1 MSIWCAA
8 KIIKCRG
15 NGLTAIAVR
24 KKKKKKKN
32 ALTILANRDSTMYLD
47 IYLESVSRKYVCVGD
62 CWRKEVRMRI
72 CMCVCMRACQKI
84 SLREIISARAYT
96 CGVCICVRERERE
109 NKHKYIYIYI
119 KYTVEGRSPFALE
132 EERKWTRFIQR
143 IIRMRIVYFYDRSK
157 KNS

>member
-1 MSIWCAA
+1 MDWP
-8 KIIKCRG
+8 R
-15 NGLTAIAVR
+15 LRYV

-32 ALTILANRDSTMYLD
+32 ALTILANRDSTMYFD

-84 SLREIISARAYT
+84 SLCEIISARAYT